1 MIRALQRLFYPQ
13 PTSQPQ
19 PPANTSVKKP
29 VSCKPLT
36 DEKIQQLY
44 KQAVDDIIKAKGVT
58 REVAEAE
65 VNTLW

>member
-1 MIRALQRLFYPQ
+1 MIRTLQQLFYPQ
-13 PTSQPQ
+13 PINQPQ
-19 PPANTSVKKP
+19 PPADTSVKKP
-29 VSCKPLT
+29 VPSQPLT

-65 VNTLW
+65 VNNLW